1 MSDESLFSFD
11 EDERLPWEEALKC
24 IKENDSFCTSIN
36 AFGDDIQNMTDEKWE
51 QLGHDIASNIH
62 LTELDLTY
70 EALNDHKLSFLFR
83 GLTRSSSITQVV
95 LTENELSAAA
105 VRSMVPFLQNANNL
119 TYLHIEFNN
128 LQTEGFTTLLRAL
141 RDSPIERLHCSCCS
155 INPIEIDAEHSP
167 SHLKHL
173 HLAGNGIDANGCREI
188 AKLLQGG
195 DATLES
201 LYLRNNKIDDEGVGI
216 LVDALQ
222 HNTSLNTLN
231 LNSNVI
237 SKQGRMMVLKLLND
251 ISSINATLQSNHTLT
266 KVPLSLVEND
276 PIQGSIDTVCGY
288 NKQFDLQTDNL
299 LRHSEAAGRMKV
311 IQTQLHSAK
320 RTELAEVQGVNHS
333 LYSEIDPLHLPEVLA
348 LVGNH
353 HGQGEF
359 YVALKSSIAGL
370 MSTVNRKQ
378 FLKQERARHKAIIA
392 EHRAIIA
399 RHSAKVE
406 AIESEIAAI
415 EDGEDDAVDI
425 QSESCSNKR
434 RRV

>member
-201 LYLRNNKIDDEGVGI
+201 LYLRNNEIDDNGVEI
-216 LVDALQ
+216 LVSALQ
-222 HNTSLNTLN
+222 NNKSLKSLDLEFNYG
-231 LNSNVI
+231 I
-237 SKQGRMMVLKLLND
+237 SKQGQVMLLKLVND
-251 ISSINATLQSNHTLT
+251 ISSIEATLQSNHTLRYHY
-266 KVPLSLVEND
+266 VLDMDADSD
-276 PIQGSIDTVCGY
+276 RQSH
-288 NKQFDLQTDNL
+288 FDLFRKINVDDASS
-299 LRHSEAAGRMKV
+299 HEAAGRKKV
-311 IQTQLHSAK
+311 IQTQLHSATRAK
-320 RTELAEVQGVNHS
+320 LAKMQGVNHS
-333 LYSEIDPLHLPEVLA
+333 VYSEIDPLHLPEVLA
-348 LVGNH
+348 LVGRH
-353 HGQGEF
+353 HGQGEL
-359 YVALKSSIAGL
+359 YIALKSSIAEL
-370 MSTVNRKQ
+370 TSTVNRKEC
-378 FLKQERARHKAIIA
+378 LKQQRDYHLAKA
-392 EHRAIIA
+392 
-399 RHSAKVE
+399 KQL
-406 AIESEIAAI
+406 ESEIAVI
-415 EDGEDDAVDI
+415 EAAEGSAASVG
-425 QSESCSNKR
+425 SESRSIKKR
-434 RRV
+434 RAC